1 MALALLSPFDTGDKP
16 GLLMSM
22 TSLARYASIWL
33 AQVRYS
39 TVREMMFKANF
50 ILWIIVDLSWFAL
63 QLGFIQFLYLQV
75 DTIAGWSHWEM
86 VLLVCTNFLVQQI
99 FQTFLMIN
107 LTKLPELIRTG
118 KLDFFLAQPAPAQ
131 FLVSTR
137 NFEPGSVINTLVA
150 AIVCVVALAH
160 QDVPLSGPG
169 LLAYPVL
176 VACGV
181 LIHYALLLM
190 LMSLAFWMTRAQG
203 FINAYYNVF
212 QIARLPREAFHGI
225 AKLVFTWTVPLLL
238 IANVP
243 ASTLLHGLNARDI
256 TAMAGVTAIL
266 LALSTM
272 IFQAGL
278 RRYGSASS

>member
-1 MALALLSPFDTGDKP
+1 MAPLV
-16 GLLMSM
+16 
-22 TSLARYASIWL
+22 RYAGIWL
-33 AQVRYS
+33 AQIRYS
-39 TVREMMFKANF
+39 TVREMMFKSNF
-50 ILWIIVDLSWFAL
+50 ILWIVVELMWFGLHLS
-63 QLGFIQFLYLQV
+63 FIQFLYLQV
-75 DTIAGWSHWEM
+75 NTVAGWSKWGM
-86 VLLVCTNFLVQQI
+86 ILLVSTNHLVQQI

-137 NFEPGSVINTLVA
+137 NFEPGSVVNTLVA
-150 AIVCVVALAH
+150 SIVCVVAIDHLH
-160 QDVPLSGPG
+160 MRYSGAG
-169 LLAYPVL
+169 LLVFPTL
-176 VACGV
+176 VGCGV

-212 QIARLPREAFHGI
+212 QIARLPREAFHGV
-225 AKLVFTWTVPLLL
+225 ARVAFTWTVPLLL

-243 ASTLLHGLNARDI
+243 ARTLLYGLNGRDL
-256 TAMAGVTAIL
+256 AGMACATAIL
-266 LALSTM
+266 FALSTAV
-272 IFQAGL
+272 FQAGL